1 MKKSIKATVVTLALG
16 FTTIYA
22 ESTHDHS
29 PEEHSSH
36 KGHDHSQK
44 EDNPESHGHSHRYDD
59 LKNEVSKETIEK
71 VAKQKVQSLVAEKK
85 IHKSWKSVPIS
96 KIGKTHYGDTDDW
109 VVGYKPVFT
118 CGDHGARTNMRLKN
132 EEILVS
138 IPFRMVSGLVKNLDR
153 TIFAQE

>member
-1 MKKSIKATVVTLALG
+1 MNTLIKATVVILALG

-22 ESTHDHS
+22 ESHS

-44 EDNPESHGHSHRYDD
+44 EDKHESHGHKHRYDD
-59 LKNEVSKETIEK
+59 LKNEVSRETVEK

-85 IHKSWKSVPIS
+85 IPKSWESVPIS

-109 VVGYKPVFT
+109 VVGFDNMKIKYKKRQTLYIFVSVR
-118 CGDHGARTNMRLKN
+118 GEIRGANYTGN
-132 EEILVS
+132 
-138 IPFRMVSGLVKNLDR
+138 
-153 TIFAQE
+153 